1 MRNYVHKFI
10 LHQSDDIFDCAMVLQ
25 SRFAFT
31 AEARSTQRKNFIKK
45 YFELCAL
52 CVSVVKMIPK
62 ILTAERRGRG
72 ERR

>member
-45 YFELCAL
+45 YSEL

>member
-31 AEARSTQRKNFIKK
+31 AEARSTQRKNFIKR
-45 YFELCAL
+45 YSELC
-52 CVSVVKMIPK
+52 
-62 ILTAERRGRG
+62 TAIVEIVRKLR
-72 ERR
+72 

>member
-45 YFELCAL
+45 YSELR
-52 CVSVVKMIPK
+52 VSVVKMIPK